1 MKAVFIAINI
11 RVEKKFILALAA
23 SYFLQRGF
31 FPVLCTTK
39 HKIIA
44 ISKISKIMIIEQDSI
59 LTGYA
64 YMGTKLKSYHLFF
77 QLLNL
82 FSEEL
87 ILRKDQVSKLSVK
100 LFQ

>member
-23 SYFLQRGF
+23 SYFLQWGF

-64 YMGTKLKSYHLFF
+64 YMGTQIK
-77 QLLNL
+77 
-82 FSEEL
+82 
-87 ILRKDQVSKLSVK
+87 KLSPFLSASQFVLWRADSEK
-100 LFQ
+100 RPSF